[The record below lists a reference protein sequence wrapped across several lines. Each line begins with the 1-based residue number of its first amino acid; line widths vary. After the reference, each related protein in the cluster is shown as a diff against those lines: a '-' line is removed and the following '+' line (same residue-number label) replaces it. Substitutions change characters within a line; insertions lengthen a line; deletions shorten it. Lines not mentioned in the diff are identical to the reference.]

1 MIPLPNLRACALND
15 GKHGR
20 WQAALLE
27 AFYGNVLIVFSRAGN
42 DQVMQA
48 PLDAANFREAEQLLA
63 DTDTPSLLTL
73 PAKATP
79 WQ

>member
-1 MIPLPNLRACALND
+1 LIPLPNLRACVLND

-20 WQAALLE
+20 WLAA
-27 AFYGNVLIVFSRAGN
+27 
-42 DQVMQA
+42 
-48 PLDAANFREAEQLLA
+48 LDAANFREAEQLLA
-63 DTDTPSLLTL
+63 DADTPSLLTL